1 MTSQTWS
8 DADRP
13 FVIMNDAENF
23 ERRDTDNIRRWRW
36 WFNLTPSS
44 RVGKDDL
51 LRLITV
57 QRKIVCPCP
66 RLNVVY
72 LGRPL
77 IAKLQLLI
85 MLTSRRQVNLACSGV
100 TDDSVVLQL
109 CKKNLLQ
116 IYVIISVPNI

>member
-1 MTSQTWS
+1 
-8 DADRP
+8 
-13 FVIMNDAENF
+13 MNDAENF